1 VRVKRVTL
9 KKSTAGTAPTVITSA
24 KFRSRVRTG
33 LRVRVTL
40 GSKQVTPC
48 YAAGR
53 SNTIRS

>member
-1 VRVKRVTL
+1 VKRVTL